1 MTTHEK
7 RSEARREA
15 SGQVRVTFTDPE
27 PLEIDGRLMDVSAS
41 GFRMA
46 HECPSL
52 RSGQLVEFAH
62 PEANGRARVMW
73 NRILAGGVESG
84 FLVVSR

>member
-1 MTTHEK
+1 VTTHEK

-46 HECPSL
+46 H
-52 RSGQLVEFAH
+52 FA
-62 PEANGRARVMW
+62 AFWAT
-73 NRILAGGVESG
+73 GGVRAS
-84 FLVVSR
+84 